1 MKSMRRAVFMIV
13 PALWAWQASG
23 APLSARTPS
32 AASPATATAPSGP
45 TRPAPAA
52 HLAAPYKP
60 IELSNPVSGLAQSTV
75 RWKIPDQSNG
85 RLIAQWL
92 VRACPKVDGTPYA
105 ACQQVQQLGGPN
117 GQSSGTY
124 VQAQIPAHVIFMGAN
139 TPVNGAEIC
148 SANSVATSCADRI
161 AVRFVNPGIAPAPRK
176 LQGAAPSGMPL
187 GTAGIRA
194 APVPT
199 VAKQAKH
206 PKHPFIRVS
215 GVSGDSKDNGHEGWI
230 DLLTMQYQESHGSG
244 SGVAPSGGR
253 GCREVKLSVTKLMD
267 KTSSQLANL
276 MTLGR
281 SVDVTIDGIEGRQEL
296 RQAIFTSVVPLGGHG
311 SDVGTPQES
320 ISLRGTYC
328 SGSRG

>member
-1 MKSMRRAVFMIV
+1 MKSMRRAVLVIV
-13 PALWAWQASG
+13 PVLWSWQASG

-32 AASPATATAPSGP
+32 AANPATAAAPSGP
-45 TRPAPAA
+45 ARPAPPARV
-52 HLAAPYKP
+52 AAPYKP
-60 IELSNPVSGLAQSTV
+60 IELSNPSVGLQQSTV
-75 RWKIPDQSNG
+75 QWKVPDQSGG
-85 RLIAQWL
+85 REIQQWL

-105 ACQQVQQLGGPN
+105 ACQQVPGPAA
-117 GQSSGTY
+117 GQSSGAI
-124 VQAQIPAHVIFMGAN
+124 VQTQIPAHVMFMGSQ

-148 SANSVATSCADRI
+148 SANSAGTSCADRI
-161 AVRFVNPGIAPAPRK
+161 AVRFINPGIAPAPTK
-176 LQGAAPSGMPL
+176 LHGAAPSGIPL

-194 APVPT
+194 APGPT

-230 DLLTMQYQESHGSG
+230 DLLTLQYQESHGSG

-253 GCREVKLSVTKLMD
+253 RCREVNLSVTKLMD

-276 MTLGR
+276 MTSGR
-281 SVDVTIDGIEGRQEL
+281 SVDVTIDSIEGRQEL